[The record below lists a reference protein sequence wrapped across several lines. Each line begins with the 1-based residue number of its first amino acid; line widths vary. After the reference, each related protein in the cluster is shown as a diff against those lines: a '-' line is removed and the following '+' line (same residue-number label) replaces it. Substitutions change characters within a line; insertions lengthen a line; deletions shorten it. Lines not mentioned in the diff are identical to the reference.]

1 MHTVS
6 RSAVPALT
14 TEQMRA
20 VDRAMVEDLHIEL
33 VQMMENAGRNLAE
46 LAITRFSPTSVTVL
60 AGPGGNGGG
69 GMVAARHLANRDCQV
84 QVVLSEPDRL
94 TPVPAHQAD
103 ILTRM
108 GITIASRAPTAD
120 LVVDALIGYS
130 LRGDPA
136 GTAAQL
142 ITWANGQAAPVLA
155 LDTPSGLDLTTG
167 MAGSPTVGP
176 PPPSPWP
183 CPRSACSMRQA
194 PGNSTWPTSRYH
206 RWSTS
211 GWASPSHPCSASP
224 ACSRSTHGRH
234 PIRLATRHEVRRAGL
249 AGAMNSACA
258 WAFRRCREPR
268 AEAPVSKMT
277 RSRAIRPSCVLVQ
290 RPGRLRL
297 SALLGGLI
305 DSSHGPQVGERGFQR
320 GPDSRICGVQPTL
333 ENDQPA
339 DRWLP

>member
-69 GMVAARHLANRDCQV
+69 GMVAARHLANRGCQV

-108 GITIASRAPTAD
+108 GVTIASRAPPAD

-167 MAGSPTVGP
+167 TAGSPTVGASAPLTLALPKIGLLDAPSAGELYLADISVP
-176 PPPSPWP
+176 PLVYQRMGITVPPLFRQSSLLQIDPWP
-183 CPRSACSMRQA
+183 SSDP
-194 PGNSTWPTSRYH
+194 
-206 RWSTS
+206 
-211 GWASPSHPCSASP
+211 
-224 ACSRSTHGRH
+224 
-234 PIRLATRHEVRRAGL
+234 
-249 AGAMNSACA
+249 
-258 WAFRRCREPR
+258 
-268 AEAPVSKMT
+268 
-277 RSRAIRPSCVLVQ
+277 
-290 RPGRLRL
+290 
-297 SALLGGLI
+297 LG
-305 DSSHGPQVGERGFQR
+305 H
-320 GPDSRICGVQPTL
+320 
-333 ENDQPA
+333 
-339 DRWLP
+339 

>member
-20 VDRAMVEDLHIEL
+20 VDRAMVEDLHFEL
-33 VQMMENAGRNLAE
+33 VQMLENAGRNLAE

-69 GMVAARHLANRDCQV
+69 GMVAARHLANRGCQV

-142 ITWANGQAAPVLA
+142 ITWAIGQAAPVLA

-167 MAGSPTVGP
+167 TAGSPTVGASATLTLALPKIGLLDAPSAGELYLADISVP
-176 PPPSPWP
+176 PLVYQRMGITVPPLFRQSSLLQIDPWP
-183 CPRSACSMRQA
+183 SSDP
-194 PGNSTWPTSRYH
+194 
-206 RWSTS
+206 
-211 GWASPSHPCSASP
+211 
-224 ACSRSTHGRH
+224 
-234 PIRLATRHEVRRAGL
+234 
-249 AGAMNSACA
+249 
-258 WAFRRCREPR
+258 
-268 AEAPVSKMT
+268 
-277 RSRAIRPSCVLVQ
+277 
-290 RPGRLRL
+290 
-297 SALLGGLI
+297 LG
-305 DSSHGPQVGERGFQR
+305 H
-320 GPDSRICGVQPTL
+320 
-333 ENDQPA
+333 
-339 DRWLP
+339 